1 MRGASVPPTDEL
13 VLASS
18 NSGKIREFAQLFA
31 GLGLRV
37 RPQSD
42 FGVVDVDETGLTF
55 VENALLKAREACR
68 ISGLPALADDSGLE
82 VDALAGQPGI
92 YSARYAGEPKSD
104 ERNNAKLLE
113 ELAAVTGKARSGRY
127 WCALVYLRH
136 ADDPVPLMVQR
147 SWEGQILEAPLGE
160 DRKSTRL
167 NSSHVRI
174 SYAVFC
180 LKDTPTTEI
189 STLSLHDALP
199 ICEPKSDERNNAKLL
214 EELAAVTG
222 KARSGRY
229 WCALVYLRHADDPV
243 PLMVQRSWEGQILEA
258 PLG

>member
-1 MRGASVPPTDEL
+1 MHPTDEL

-18 NSGKIREFAQLFA
+18 NPGKIREFGQLFA
-31 GLGLRV
+31 DLGLRV

-42 FGVVDVDETGLTF
+42 FGVVDVEETGLTF
-55 VENALLKAREACR
+55 VENALLKAREASR

-82 VDALAGQPGI
+82 VDALAGKPGI

-113 ELAAVTGKARSGRY
+113 ELAEITGKARSGRY

-160 DRKSTRL
+160 GGFGYDPLFWLPELGKSVAQMDAEEKNRL
-167 NSSHVRI
+167 SHRGR
-174 SYAVFC
+174 A
-180 LKDTPTTEI
+180 
-189 STLSLHDALP
+189 LSAMATALRDAL
-199 ICEPKSDERNNAKLL
+199 
-214 EELAAVTG
+214 
-222 KARSGRY
+222 AR
-229 WCALVYLRHADDPV
+229 
-243 PLMVQRSWEGQILEA
+243 
-258 PLG
+258 

>member
-1 MRGASVPPTDEL
+1 MRGASVPPIEEL

-18 NSGKIREFAQLFA
+18 NSGKIREFGQLFA
-31 GLGLRV
+31 DLGLRV

-42 FGVVDVDETGLTF
+42 FGVVDVEETGLTF
-55 VENALLKAREACR
+55 VENALLKAREASR

-113 ELAAVTGKARSGRY
+113 ELAEVTGKARSGRY

-160 DRKSTRL
+160 EGFGYDPLFWLPELGKSVAQLEAGEKNRL
-167 NSSHVRI
+167 SHRGR
-174 SYAVFC
+174 A
-180 LKDTPTTEI
+180 
-189 STLSLHDALP
+189 LSAMATALRDALV
-199 ICEPKSDERNNAKLL
+199 C
-214 EELAAVTG
+214 
-222 KARSGRY
+222 
-229 WCALVYLRHADDPV
+229 
-243 PLMVQRSWEGQILEA
+243 
-258 PLG
+258 

>member
-1 MRGASVPPTDEL
+1 VHPTNEL

-18 NSGKIREFAQLFA
+18 NPGKIREFGQLFA
-31 GLGLRV
+31 DLGLRV

-42 FGVVDVDETGLTF
+42 FGVVDVEETGLTF
-55 VENALLKAREACR
+55 VENALLKAREASR

-113 ELAAVTGKARSGRY
+113 ELAEITGKARSGRY

-160 DRKSTRL
+160 GGFGYDPLFWLPELGKSVAQLDAEEKNRL
-167 NSSHVRI
+167 SHRGR
-174 SYAVFC
+174 A
-180 LKDTPTTEI
+180 
-189 STLSLHDALP
+189 LSAMATALR
-199 ICEPKSDERNNAKLL
+199 DV
-214 EELAAVTG
+214 LA
-222 KARSGRY
+222 R
-229 WCALVYLRHADDPV
+229 
-243 PLMVQRSWEGQILEA
+243 
-258 PLG
+258 